1 MVREKL
7 DGQIFKQMILQA
19 AIHLSNNK
27 EKVDALNVFPVPDGD
42 TGTNMHLTFLS
53 GANEV
58 KKIASAPISAVAL
71 TFSKGLLMG
80 ARGNSGVI
88 LSQLFRGFAKAAE
101 EKSELNAEEFA
112 QALGKGVETE
122 YKAVMKPVEGTI
134 LTVAKEAAMKA
145 ESAAQ
150 STRDLA
156 FVMKETL
163 NEAKAS
169 LERTPTLL
177 PVLKEAGVVDS
188 GGQGL
193 VIIYEAFL
201 AVLEGNAPA
210 PSDVDGKTIGMD
222 EMIKIE
228 HQKSVQTPLS
238 VDEIV
243 YGYCTEFMIQLSDAN
258 RFSEDEFRQKLNK
271 HGDSLL
277 VVADE
282 EVVKV
287 HIHSEYP
294 GEVLTFSQK
303 YGELMNIKIENMRE
317 QHRQIVNAS
326 AKEKA
331 VYGIVAVA
339 AGEGLVE
346 LFKSLG
352 ASEVIHGGQ
361 TMNPSTEDF
370 IQAINKVNAKSVFV
384 LPNNGNIVLAAEQA
398 AKVAGNHVTVIPA
411 KTIPQGMAALF
422 AFHPESD
429 PKSNEREM
437 KAALKNVRSGQV
449 TYAVRDTVI
458 NGVKIYKDD
467 YLGIF
472 EGEIVAASSESV
484 KALSQLL
491 QHMVDDESELI
502 TIIYGD
508 EMDDEEEKTLHS
520 RLKTDFP
527 EIDVEILE
535 GNQPVYTFI
544 AAVE

>member
-42 TGTNMHLTFLS
+42 TGTNMHLTFSS

-101 EKSELNAEEFA
+101 EKSGLNAEEFA
-112 QALGKGVETE
+112 QALGKGVETA